1 MKLTREEYRDL
12 VFALDALRYGNHN
25 NVERFTKS
33 FLEYSPGTEGHERTV
48 KLYEKLS
55 KMVQA

>member
-12 VFALDALRYGNHN
+12 IFALDALRYGWNKHA
-25 NVERFTKS
+25 E
-33 FLEYSPGTEGHERTV
+33 EYAEGTEGHERTV

-55 KMVQA
+55 KIVESE